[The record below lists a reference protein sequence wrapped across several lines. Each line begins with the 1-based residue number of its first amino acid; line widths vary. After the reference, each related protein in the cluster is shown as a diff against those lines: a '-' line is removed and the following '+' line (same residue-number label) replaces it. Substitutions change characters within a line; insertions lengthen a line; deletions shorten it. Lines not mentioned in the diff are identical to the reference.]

1 MFDCHTS
8 LAAIAQEDN
17 DLDLVMKH
25 CEMGLEA
32 VSGADGK
39 GVDPG
44 AGDRL
49 VRAHQNMAA
58 ACGAAGDQE
67 RESTH
72 RKKVKELQK
81 EAADKKA
88 EEDKKM
94 AESAPDLEEATEFE
108 EGTTE
113 DGLAMISGGGAEGE
127 AENDKDDLGPVVH
140 TDLLAASAEEEE
152 GVRGSSTHVDLK
164 NLKEVA
170 HDLSAEDLAAMRAK
184 TKSAAE
190 VSANMTAE
198 QQAAYGCKPGVAA
211 SAVRADSDDSDDE
224 GADFCMGGE
233 GDGALLGDY

>member
-72 RKKVKELQK
+72 RKKVEELQK

-127 AENDKDDLGPVVH
+127 AEDDKDELGPVVH

-170 HDLSAEDLAAMRAK
+170 HDISAEDLAAMRAK

-198 QQAAYGCKPGVAA
+198 
-211 SAVRADSDDSDDE
+211 
-224 GADFCMGGE
+224 
-233 GDGALLGDY
+233 